1 MNKNVIIKKNK
12 MFLIPKNNLKNFN
25 PERCCFV
32 LNEFAAAEF
41 SSAVEMLFAA
51 KNIKDKKLSEG
62 FIRHCLDEYKHCSI
76 FTKIKNQ
83 IILNYKINNKE
94 LSFVPN
100 HIYNKGYIYKDHF
113 IFEKKKINDFA
124 IFIGVNEEIAEKKL
138 VDFLNHLKDPM
149 PLAFEEIQKI
159 LKDEE
164 RHAEYSLVFA
174 KKTNNSYL
182 YKIKVIKEKTLS
194 SLRHLYAN
202 SLNKLSFIFY
212 PILITILIII
222 SFVTYFLKLKKNIT
236 DNNVMENIDPNSIT

>member
-1 MNKNVIIKKNK
+1 
-12 MFLIPKNNLKNFN
+12 MFLIPKNSLKNFD

-51 KNIKDKKLSEG
+51 KNINDQKLSEG
-62 FIRHCLDEYKHCSI
+62 FIRHALDEYKHCTI
-76 FTKIKNQ
+76 FTNIKNK
-83 IILNYKINNKE
+83 IILEYKINKKK

-113 IFEKKKINDFA
+113 IFEKKKINNFA

-138 VDFLNHLKDPM
+138 ITFANHLKEHKTF
-149 PLAFEEIQKI
+149 AFKEVQKI

-164 RHAEYSLVFA
+164 KHAEYSLKFA
-174 KKTNNSYL
+174 KNNNGFLS
-182 YKIKVIKEKTLS
+182 YKIKVIRERILS
-194 SLRHLYAN
+194 FFRHIYAN
-202 SLNKLSFIFY
+202 SLNKFSFIFN

-222 SFVTYFLKLKKNIT
+222 NFVTYFLNLKKNT
-236 DNNVMENIDPNSIT
+236 RDDDDVMKNIEPESIT